1 MSRDH
6 CIPSVNA
13 EDSLKGCN
21 DPLGHYMISI
31 NRNFGGRLIMVK
43 NLQDTTT
50 LHNGVKMPW
59 FGLGVF
65 KVEEGPELVNAVK
78 VAIKHGYRSIDT
90 AAIYENEE
98 GVGQGIREGLKE
110 AGISREDL
118 FVTSKVWNADLGYE
132 STIAAYE
139 TSLKKLGL
147 EYLDLYLIHWPVQGK
162 YKEAWKALETL
173 YKEGKVKAIGV
184 SNFQIHHLK
193 DVIKDAEVKPMVN
206 QVECHPRLTQQEVQA
221 FCKEQGIQLEAWS
234 PLMQGELLDNEVL
247 QEIATKYGKS
257 VAQVILRW
265 DLQNGIVTIPKSTK
279 EHRIV
284 ENSSVFDF
292 ELTEEDMNRISDL
305 NQNHRVGPDPDNF
318 DF

>member
-1 MSRDH
+1 M
-6 CIPSVNA
+6 
-13 EDSLKGCN
+13 
-21 DPLGHYMISI
+21 
-31 NRNFGGRLIMVK
+31 IMVK

-139 TSLKKLGL
+139 KSLKKLGL
-147 EYLDLYLIHWPVQGK
+147 EYLDLYLIHWPVEGK
-162 YKEAWKALETL
+162 YKEAWRALETL

-193 DVIKDAEVKPMVN
+193 DLMEDAEVKPMVN
-206 QVECHPRLTQQEVQA
+206 QVECHPRLTQKEVQA

-234 PLMQGELLDNEVL
+234 PLMQGELLDNDVL
-247 QEIATKYGKS
+247 QAIATKHGKS

-292 ELTEEDMNRISDL
+292 ELTEEEMNQIDGL